1 MSGLFKQKFVVATMF
16 CLAAAGFLLVANAEE
31 KQKVKSAQAKKPSVP
46 DVVKDPH
53 TTLLVD
59 VKRTAP
65 LFFPELTTFEKEF
78 QEQLKE
84 NVEAE
89 FVDAA
94 LSDVMKF
101 YEDSTGANIVI
112 FANDLEEEGL
122 TLDEPVSISLEKVSL
137 KTALE
142 LILEPIGLTYVVDR
156 DVVKITTIMK
166 ADEMLKTRVYPVGDF
181 GNTPHDYVALEVAIR
196 NAGLGQWRE
205 RMPTAVPF
213 GQPAQAGGLGGGGLG
228 GAGGAGGGFFQVD
241 SGGFG
246 GGMGGGFGGGSG
258 SPIYEEGEG
267 GTISVVPQSK
277 SLVISQTYRAH
288 NAIVELLTQLRQA
301 RAID

>member
-1 MSGLFKQKFVVATMF
+1 MIGLFKQKMVVGSLC
-16 CLAAAGFLLVANAEE
+16 CLVAAGFLMVANAEE

-46 DVVKDPH
+46 AALPVLDVSVSQPAKS
-53 TTLLVD
+53 V
-59 VKRTAP
+59 AP
-65 LFFPELTTFEKEF
+65 LFFPELTKFEKQF

-89 FVDAA
+89 FVDAP

-101 YEDSTGANIVI
+101 YEDSTGANIVV
-112 FANDLEEEGL
+112 FSNDLGEEGL
-122 TLDEPVSISLEKVSL
+122 TPDEPVMISLGKVSL

-156 DVVKITTIMK
+156 DVVKITTILK
-166 ADEMLKTRVYPVGDF
+166 ANEMLKTRVYPVGDF
-181 GNTPHDYVALEVAIR
+181 GNTPEDYVALEVAIL

-205 RMPTAVPF
+205 RKTSATP
-213 GQPAQAGGLGGGGLG
+213 GQPAQAGGFGGGG
-228 GAGGAGGGFFQVD
+228 GGGFFQV
-241 SGGFG
+241 GGGEGFG
-246 GGMGGGFGGGSG
+246 GGFSGMGQS
-258 SPIYEEGEG
+258 SSVYEEGEG

-288 NAIVELLTQLRQA
+288 NAIVDLLTQLRQA

>member
-1 MSGLFKQKFVVATMF
+1 MSGLFKQKFVVASMF

-46 DVVKDPH
+46 AALPVLDVSVAEPLQP
-53 TTLLVD
+53 TT
-59 VKRTAP
+59 P
-65 LFFPELTTFEKEF
+65 LFFPELTKFEKQF

-89 FVDAA
+89 FVDAP

-112 FANDLEEEGL
+112 FANDLGEEGL
-122 TLDEPVSISLEKVSL
+122 TVDEPVAISLEKVSL

-156 DVVKITTIMK
+156 DVVKITTKYK
-166 ADEMLKTRVYPVGDF
+166 AAEMLKTRVYPVGDF
-181 GNTPHDYVALEVAIR
+181 GNSPQDYVALEVAIR

-205 RMPTAVPF
+205 RKTSATPP
-213 GQPAQAGGLGGGGLG
+213 QPAQAGGFGGGGGGLG
-228 GAGGAGGGFFQVD
+228 GGGGGFFQL
-241 SGGFG
+241 GG
-246 GGMGGGFGGGSG
+246 GGGFGGGVPGMGQS
-258 SPIYEEGEG
+258 SAVYEEGEG

-288 NAIVELLTQLRQA
+288 NAIVDLLTQLRQA
-301 RAID
+301 RAIE